1 MTYSIFHST
10 KALQV
15 FLECF
20 TALAIVLAWRYPGL
34 AVRPYRRF
42 ESALGSLT
50 TYRWRAIVA
59 AGAFPLL
66 IRLALLP
73 VFPIP
78 EPRVH
83 DEFSYLLLSDTLAHH
98 RLANPTPPY
107 WQHFETEY
115 ELVRPS
121 YASQYQ
127 PAQGVALA
135 VGQTLL
141 GNPWWGVWLS
151 VGLMCAAICWS
162 LSFAMPL
169 RWALFSAV
177 IAGLQFGVF
186 GFWMNSYF
194 GGAVPAIGGAL
205 IFAMLAARKPSVA
218 VWAAA
223 GLGIVIVLASRPAE
237 GFIWLGIVAIAML
250 YRRTTWRCAGA
261 MAIVLAAGAAGL
273 GAYNHAITGNALES
287 PYLAYRQDY
296 GTPQSYW
303 WQPPVI
309 VSSFD
314 HHELKA
320 NYQDQLRYWQRRYSA
335 SALWEST
342 WRRLRD
348 FWRFFI
354 GPFLTPAALFALFAV
369 RRKKVRVWF
378 LVSLPFILDHATYHA
393 WYPQQSASETVLI
406 LLLIVEG
413 WRGLRVWRR
422 RSGTG
427 LALSR
432 NLAAGLT
439 TACALLCAGLVILP
453 ALPSSL
459 NGVRRVWD
467 TMSTTASARTL
478 AIRRL
483 NRIPGKHLVFVNYGP
498 THPWYEEWV
507 FNGADLNE
515 SRIVFARMCTPE
527 SDRRLMDAFSDRDVW
542 IASPDAGPL
551 LARLDRSQLLLARQL
566 IGNQDGNR

>member
-10 KALQV
+10 KALQI

-20 TALAIVLAWRYPGL
+20 TAIAILLAWRYPSL
-34 AVRPYRRF
+34 AGVQYRRF
-42 ESALGSLT
+42 EHAFGSLT
-50 TYRWRAIVA
+50 ACRWRAVA
-59 AGAFPLL
+59 VAGAFPLL
-66 IRLALLP
+66 IRFVLLP

-135 VGQTLL
+135 AGQTLL

-151 VGLMCAAICWS
+151 VGLMCAAVCWA
-162 LSFAMPL
+162 LSFTMPL
-169 RWALFSAV
+169 RWALFGAL

-205 IFAMLAARKPSVA
+205 AFAGVAARRLSPVIGA
-218 VWAAA
+218 VV
-223 GLGIVIVLASRPAE
+223 GLGIVIVLASRPVE
-237 GFIWLGIVAIAML
+237 GFIWLAIVASALL
-250 YRRTTWRCAGA
+250 YRRTTWRCAA
-261 MAIVLAAGAAGL
+261 TLAVILALGFAGL
-273 GAYNHAITGNALES
+273 GVYNRSVTGSALES
-287 PYLAYRQDY
+287 PYVAYRQHY

-309 VSSFD
+309 VASFD
-314 HHELKA
+314 HRELKA
-320 NYQDQLRYWQRRYSA
+320 NYQDQLQYWKRRYSA
-335 SALWEST
+335 TALWEST

-369 RRKKVRVWF
+369 RRKKVRRWF
-378 LVSLPFILDHATYHA
+378 VISLPFILDHATYHA

-406 LLLIVEG
+406 VLLIVEG
-413 WRGLRVWRR
+413 WRELRVWRR
-422 RSGTG
+422 SSGTG

-432 NLAAGLT
+432 NLTGGLAA
-439 TACALLCAGLVILP
+439 ACALLSAGLVIVP
-453 ALPSSL
+453 ALPSSW
-459 NGVRRVWD
+459 GVLRRVWD
-467 TMSTTASARTL
+467 TMNTSPSARTL

-507 FNGADLNE
+507 FNGADLNQ
-515 SRIVFARMCTPE
+515 SRIVFARMCRPE
-527 SDRRLMDAFSDRDVW
+527 SDRRLITAMSDRDVW

-551 LARLDRSQLLLARQL
+551 LARLNDSQLLARRL
-566 IGNQDGNR
+566 TGNQDGDR